1 MQNCLFSHG
10 KAQMYGSI
18 KWLKCIL
25 QLLCLAQH
33 AWTPAVSILLE
44 LWDYIKRIVS
54 LFITHTLTA
63 CDTIV
68 FAIYN

>member
-1 MQNCLFSHG
+1 
-10 KAQMYGSI
+10 MYGSSFSDLV

-54 LFITHTLTA
+54 LFYYAHPDSVTPLYLPYLIRKLT
-63 CDTIV
+63 
-68 FAIYN
+68 